1 MSSSSTANMADQTVN
16 PVTYPRSETPTE
28 HRRLLSVAREY
39 RQKGYHVV
47 VHPAPEEL
55 PPALAKCPIDL
66 IAKGEGRKIAVEIR
80 SREHLTLNGSEDL
93 RRMTTLIEQEPGWEF
108 ELVVTNPRSK
118 NLK

>member
-1 MSSSSTANMADQTVN
+1 MSSSSTADMVN
-16 PVTYPRSETPTE
+16 QVIYPRSETPIE

-55 PPALAKCPIDL
+55 PPALSKCPIDM
-66 IAKGEGRKIAVEIR
+66 IAEGEGRRIAVEIR
-80 SREHLTLNGSEDL
+80 NRENLTLNGSEDL
-93 RRMTTLIEQEPGWEF
+93 RRMTTLIDQEPGWEF